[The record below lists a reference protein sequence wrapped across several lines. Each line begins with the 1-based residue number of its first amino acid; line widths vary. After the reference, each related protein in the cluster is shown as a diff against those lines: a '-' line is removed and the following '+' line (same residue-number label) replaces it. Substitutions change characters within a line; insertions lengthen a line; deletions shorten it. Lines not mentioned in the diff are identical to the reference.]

1 MNGSLAHLRSEGHE
15 YPLTERE
22 TWIGRDAMCQVVLE
36 NRYVSARHARIT
48 RQETGYFLQD
58 QHSRN
63 GTWLNGEQLSP
74 DQPALLHHGDAI
86 GLARLITLTFLTS
99 QSLPQTARLP
109 ESVGLWLNPETHDV
123 WVNNNRLDPP
133 LPESQ
138 YRLLAFLYATPNQPH
153 GREKII
159 AIVWPDVDPQGI
171 TDMALD
177 SLVMR
182 LRKRLKEVDAD
193 REYIHTRR
201 GFGYTFAQPE

>member
-1 MNGSLAHLRSEGHE
+1 MTVSSARLRWEGHE
-15 YPLTERE
+15 YLLTEPE
-22 TWIGRDAMCQVVLE
+22 TWIGRDALCQVVLE
-36 NRYVSARHARIT
+36 NRYISARHARIV

-58 QHSRN
+58 LDSRN

-74 DQPALLHHGDAI
+74 QQLAMLHHGDAI

-99 QSLPQTARLP
+99 STLPPTARLP
-109 ESVGLWLNPETHDV
+109 ESAGLWLNPETHDV
-123 WVNNNRLDPP
+123 WVNNIPLDPP

-138 YRLLAFLYATPNQPH
+138 YRLLAFLYATPNLPH
-153 GREKII
+153 GRDKII
-159 AIVWPDVDPQGI
+159 AAVWPDVDPQGI

-182 LRKRLKEVDAD
+182 LRKRLKEVDPD

-201 GFGYTFAQPE
+201 GFGYTFVQPE